1 MISKTYNVLECWQ
14 SLSIDVKIHCHDYA
28 FMQFSCLTNW
38 CMKMW
43 HPDTKFHVLYLH
55 GDTTLPLP
63 PMSVSL
69 RDTGIQTEFHTK
81 KYQQTRIKICFH
93 YSKSIV
99 YFLRTFHFHILG
111 RIVWGCLA
119 GCHWL
124 AFCSPCQGPYGR
136 EGSSTLRLWMTWR
149 CRTEIK

>member
-1 MISKTYNVLECWQ
+1 MIMLSCNSHVWQ
-14 SLSIDVKIHCHDYA
+14 IGAWKCDILTLN
-28 FMQFSCLTNW
+28 FMYYIY
-38 CMKMW
+38 ME
-43 HPDTKFHVLYLH
+43 
-55 GDTTLPLP
+55 TTLPLP

-69 RDTGIQTEFHTK
+69 RDTGTQTEFHTK

-93 YSKSIV
+93 YHSKSIV

-119 GCHWL
+119 GCHWP

-149 CRTEIK
+149 CRTEIKKVYLE